1 MIDYSKLLIAFE
13 LAKKH
18 AQKESIKYEIIYYV
32 TDNIGKIECNFEDG
46 RNFYGNEMS
55 IDILINQL
63 KQLTK
68 SEPKYKIGETVF
80 ALNNFLEI
88 VCFEIEGF
96 YPCHDTFSYYDKI
109 ENEGKFDFNEEF
121 LFPTRQALIKHQIEY
136 WQKMSCENKHHEF
149 MDDITGYKSICVH
162 CDKNEFQSS
171 TAFAHCKACAEP
183 VDCCDCEEECEHES
197 DGQFKISQQEGRLAF
212 KCIKCG
218 EFYR

>member
-80 ALNNFLEI
+80 FINHPFINMEA
-88 VCFEIEGF
+88 VSGVVEGV
-96 YPCHDTFSYYDKI
+96 
-109 ENEGKFDFNEEF
+109 NEDLGYVIKHSQYATCRKEHY

-212 KCIKCG
+212 KCLKCG